1 MEVLNKEE
9 FVNQVENSSG
19 VVMVDFFATWC
30 GPCRMLG
37 PVLEDTSKETTA
49 KIVKVDIDENEDLCR
64 KYGVMVVPT
73 MIIFKDGKQ
82 VDKFSGYMPKED
94 ILERLNKFN

>member
-1 MEVLNKEE
+1 MQVINKDE
-9 FVNQVENSSG
+9 FESQVENGQG

-37 PVLEDTSKETTA
+37 PVLEEASQETSA
-49 KIVKVDIDENEDLCR
+49 KIVKLDIDENEDLCR
-64 KYGVMVVPT
+64 KYGVMAVPT

-82 VDKFSGYMPKED
+82 VDKFSGFMPKED
-94 ILERLNKFN
+94 ILEKLNKFC